1 MCKVQVASCGVQSE
15 FALGFLSRKRKLVRE
30 QLSKFSKI
38 RTSLKTI
45 KNNMPEIS
53 NAAWYVVHTKPRQ
66 ETRALENLQ
75 NQGFECFLPT
85 MEVEKLRNQR
95 VMRVVEPMFSR
106 YMFIQLDDT
115 TQNWGPIRSTLG
127 VSKLVSFG
135 HIPAKVPP
143 ELIDFLRQAPPETVE
158 RLFDVG
164 SNVRV
169 ANGPLKGLE
178 GQYLAHDGETRAFVL
193 VELLGQPQK
202 LRVTLD
208 SLRVA

>member
-1 MCKVQVASCGVQSE
+1 MLWYAVH
-15 FALGFLSRKRKLVRE
+15 SRPK
-30 QLSKFSKI
+30 
-38 RTSLKTI
+38 
-45 KNNMPEIS
+45 
-53 NAAWYVVHTKPRQ
+53 Q
-66 ETRALENLQ
+66 EHRALENLQ
-75 NQGFECFLPT
+75 NQGYEAWLP
-85 MEVEKLRNQR
+85 MIAVEKLRRGR
-95 VMRVVEPMFSR
+95 VTEVIEPMFSR
-106 YMFIQLDDT
+106 YLFIRLDMEHT
-115 TQNWGPIRSTLG
+115 NWTPIRSTLG
-127 VSKLVSFG
+127 VSRLVSFG

-143 ELIDFLRQAPPETVE
+143 ELIEFLRQAPPETVE

>member
-1 MCKVQVASCGVQSE
+1 
-15 FALGFLSRKRKLVRE
+15 
-30 QLSKFSKI
+30 
-38 RTSLKTI
+38 
-45 KNNMPEIS
+45 
-53 NAAWYVVHTKPRQ
+53 
-66 ETRALENLQ
+66 
-75 NQGFECFLPT
+75 
-85 MEVEKLRNQR
+85 
-95 VMRVVEPMFSR
+95 
-106 YMFIQLDDT
+106 
-115 TQNWGPIRSTLG
+115 LG

-143 ELIDFLRQAPPETVE
+143 ELIEFLRQAPPETVE